1 MCDSSLFTE
10 NSQLRPLENPLFWRK
25 AIAEAKDFVARASE
39 CDFDINIFYNRVI
52 IDAKSI
58 LGVLSL
64 DFTKVL
70 TVEFS
75 GENPGFEEFLDDHD
89 AAKVHAVA

>member
-1 MCDSSLFTE
+1 MMT
-10 NSQLRPLENPLFWRK
+10 QRK
-25 AIAEAKDFVARASE
+25 IRISTIAEAKDFVARASE

-58 LGVLSL
+58 LE
-64 DFTKVL
+64 VL

>member
-1 MCDSSLFTE
+1 MMT
-10 NSQLRPLENPLFWRK
+10 QRK
-25 AIAEAKDFVARASE
+25 IRISTIAEAKDFVARASE

-52 IDAKSI
+52 I
-58 LGVLSL
+58 SL

>member
-1 MCDSSLFTE
+1 MTKQRRIKISS
-10 NSQLRPLENPLFWRK
+10 
-25 AIAEAKDFVARASE
+25 IAEAKEFVARAAE
-39 CDFDINIFYNRVI
+39 CDFDINVFYNRVI
-52 IDAKSI
+52 IDAKSV

-75 GENPGFEEFLDDHD
+75 GEDKKFEEFLDDHD
-89 AAKVHAVA
+89 YAKAHEVA

>member
-1 MCDSSLFTE
+1 MMT
-10 NSQLRPLENPLFWRK
+10 QRK
-25 AIAEAKDFVARASE
+25 IRISTIAEAKDFVARASE

-89 AAKVHAVA
+89 AAKAHAVA